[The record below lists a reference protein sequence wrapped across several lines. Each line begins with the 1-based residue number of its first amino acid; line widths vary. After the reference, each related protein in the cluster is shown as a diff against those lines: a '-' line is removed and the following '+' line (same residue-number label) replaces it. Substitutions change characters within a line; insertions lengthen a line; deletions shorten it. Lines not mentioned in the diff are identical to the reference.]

1 MRSRMNHTKRLQGSC
16 SECGGS
22 IEFPA
27 ELVGTMTQCPHC
39 RKQTELLL
47 PLPPDEPSVPRKAI
61 VWSVVA
67 VVILALG
74 VIVPV
79 AGLKHFEKLAARQK
93 GQPGTSAGLD
103 VSVIALE
110 KGQGTTE
117 TFAVGTV
124 VNTSARKRSGI
135 TVELDLLDAG
145 GQKIGVAR
153 GYKPVL
159 EPGAKWQFK
168 LPVGDAKAVSARL
181 ASVKEAQ

>member
-1 MRSRMNHTKRLQGSC
+1 MNHTKRLEGAC

-27 ELVGTMTQCPHC
+27 ELVGTLTQCP
-39 RKQTELLL
+39 RRGEQTEMLL
-47 PLPPDEPSVPRKAI
+47 PAPPDESSVPRKAI
-61 VWSVVA
+61 VWTIVA
-67 VVILALG
+67 IVILALG

-93 GQPGTSAGLD
+93 GQSGASAGLD
-103 VSVIALE
+103 VSAIALE
-110 KGQGTTE
+110 KGQGTSE
-117 TFAVGTV
+117 TCAVGTV
-124 VNTSARKRSGI
+124 VNTSARKRSAV

-168 LPVGDAKAVSARL
+168 LPVEIGRATSELQSLR
-181 ASVKEAQ
+181 